1 MTDTTI
7 TAMRTTLLR
16 VPWTAEPPNNGIMP
30 ASDRE
35 FLILE
40 IETEGGLVGM
50 GYLQPLAGGLETLD
64 MCLKEMIAP
73 KVIGRDAT
81 EIEGIWQTLWQSTYW
96 LGRGGLATWAL
107 SAVDIALW
115 DIVGKRAGLPL
126 HRLWGNCRSEVAA
139 YGSGV
144 WRGLEGDEMLARA
157 KHYTDQ
163 GLTAIKMQAGH
174 IRTPRQDAK
183 NVQTMREFVGDD
195 IEIMVDVNMGW
206 TADTAVQ
213 AGSWLDEYDIYWL
226 EEPVVCEDFDGYRR
240 IASQLKTRVVG
251 GESHFTRYDLRPF
264 FKEPSSPILQ
274 PDPQRG
280 GLTELRKIAA
290 MADAYGIA
298 IAPHLFH
305 ELTIHLMASIPNAS
319 YLEYMD
325 WNDELFVDARVP
337 VNGYIK
343 APEEPG
349 HGVQF
354 RPEILKDCRI
364 GGRELLRS

>member
-1 MTDTTI
+1 MAETTI
-7 TAMRTTLLR
+7 TGFRTTLLR
-16 VPWTAEPPNNGIMP
+16 VPWSAAPPDNGIMP
-30 ASDRE
+30 VSDRE

-40 IETEGGLVGM
+40 VMTEGGVTGI
-50 GYLQPLAGGLETLD
+50 GYLQPLAGGLETLN

-81 EIEGIWQTLWQSTYW
+81 EIEGIWRTLWQSTYW
-96 LGRGGLATWAL
+96 LGRGGVATWAL

-115 DIVGKRAGLPL
+115 DIAGKRAGLPL
-126 HRLWGNCRSEVAA
+126 HRLWGNCHDKVIA

-144 WRGLEGDEMLARA
+144 WRGLEGDAMLARA

-174 IRTPRQDAK
+174 IRPWRADVA
-183 NVQTMREFVGDD
+183 NVKAMRDFVGNDV
-195 IEIMVDVNMGW
+195 EIMVDVNMGW
-206 TADTAVQ
+206 TADTAIQ
-213 AGSWLDEYDIYWL
+213 AGRYFDDYDIYWL
-226 EEPVVCEDFDGYRR
+226 EEPVVCEDFEGYAR
-240 IASQLKTRVVG
+240 IASHLKTRVVG

-264 FKEPSSPILQ
+264 FKSASSPILQ

-280 GLTELRKIAA
+280 GFTELRKIAA
-290 MADAYGIA
+290 VADTYGLQ
-298 IAPHLFH
+298 IAPHVFH
-305 ELTIHLMASIPNAS
+305 ELTVHLSASIPNTS

-325 WNDELFVDARVP
+325 WNDDIFVDPRVP
-337 VNGYIK
+337 VDGYIK

-354 RPEILKDCRI
+354 RPELLVDCRV
-364 GGRELLRS
+364 GGRETLN